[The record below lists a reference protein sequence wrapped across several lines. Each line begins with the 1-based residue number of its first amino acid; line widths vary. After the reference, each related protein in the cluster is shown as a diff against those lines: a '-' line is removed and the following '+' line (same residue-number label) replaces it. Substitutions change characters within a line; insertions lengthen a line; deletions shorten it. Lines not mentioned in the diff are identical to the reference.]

1 MAVGANALRVDGI
14 EKVTGQAK
22 FTGDLSFP
30 DLLEAKILRS
40 PLPHAIIES
49 IEVGKAAA
57 MPGVRAILTRAD
69 LKDIDPF
76 YGNCLRDRPIVA
88 LDCVRFVGEPV
99 AVVAAENASSAEE
112 ALSLIDVRY
121 RELPCLATVED
132 ALGAGAPLL
141 HESVA
146 GVGDFH
152 DIIDLGTLTKPN
164 VCHHEHYEKGDIA
177 RGFSTSDQIIEE
189 TFQFPMVYH
198 YAMEPHTAVARVDN
212 DGITLWTSSAHPFLV
227 RSELAH
233 MFGLPQSKV
242 EVIVP
247 YVGGA
252 YGSKSY
258 FKIEPLVVAMARKTG
273 GRPVRVAQTVPESML
288 TTRRH
293 SACCKIRTG
302 VRRNGTIVAREAEV
316 VLDTGA
322 YADNGPRVA
331 KRAISRMIGPYTL
344 QHCKIDVVAV
354 YTNTVPAGSMRSIG
368 GPQTIWALECHMDSI
383 ARRLAIDPLE
393 FRLKNLLKAGE
404 ELRAGARPIDADLS
418 MGANIAARG
427 IGWGKVKKTPGRG
440 LGIAVGVSDSEAMP
454 VSVAL
459 VRLLADGSVMV
470 MAGSTEVGQGART
483 VLSQI
488 AAEELD
494 VPMKQVTMQGTDTL
508 FTPFDRSTGAS
519 RSTTVMGNAVKA
531 AAQDLRQQIIGA
543 AAEALRVSTQEL
555 DLKNGEVIC
564 GDHRLLYGKVVSL
577 FFGMSGGELI
587 GRGYIRP
594 GGGMDTKLPIF
605 WETGM
610 GGVDLEVDMET
621 GSIKLNK
628 FVSVAD
634 VGRAINPRQ
643 CEGQDEGAAIQG
655 LGHTLFEAL
664 VFENGQ
670 PLNPN
675 LVDYR
680 VPFMT
685 DLPEVFESELV
696 ENRDGPGPYG
706 AKGMGESGIVSIAP
720 AIANAIVDATGV
732 RIRQLPLTPER
743 VWRALREGRQKIEQG
758 NEIARPSSRAKDSRS
773 ASTKTQHERS

>member
-1 MAVGANALRVDGI
+1 VKETFFTVGKPSGRVDGV
-14 EKVTGQAK
+14 EKVTGQARY
-22 FTGDLSFP
+22 TGDIALP
-30 DLLEAKILRS
+30 GLLEGKVLRS
-40 PLPHAIIES
+40 PFPYAAIEFIDAH
-49 IEVGKAAA
+49 KAEAL
-57 MPGVRAILTRAD
+57 PGVAAVLTRDD
-69 LKDIDPF
+69 LNDINPY
-76 YGNCLRDRPIVA
+76 YGHCLRDRPLIA
-88 LDCVRFVGEPV
+88 IDRVRYVGEPV
-99 AVVAAENASSAEE
+99 AVVAAENAIIANE
-112 ALSLIDVRY
+112 ALALIEVRY
-121 RELPCLATVED
+121 RELSCLATVED
-132 ALGAGAPLL
+132 ALAQGAPLL
-141 HESVA
+141 HENVA
-146 GVGDFH
+146 GVGEFH
-152 DIIDLGTLTKPN
+152 EMAGVGKEEKSN
-164 VCHHEHYEKGDIA
+164 VCHHEHFEKGDTPK
-177 RGFSTSDQIIEE
+177 GFAEADEIIDE
-189 TFQFPMVYH
+189 TYEFPMIYH
-198 YAMEPHTAVARVDN
+198 YTMEPHTTVARVTRE
-212 DGITLWTSSAHPFLV
+212 GITLWTSSAHPFLV
-227 RSELAH
+227 RAELAH
-233 MFGLPQSKV
+233 MFGYSHSKV

-252 YGSKSY
+252 FGGKSY
-258 FKIEPLVVAMARKTG
+258 FKIEPMVVAMARKTA
-273 GRPVRVAQTVPESML
+273 GRPVRVAQSVSESML
-288 TTRRH
+288 TIRRH
-293 SACCKIRTG
+293 SAKCRIRSG
-302 VRRNGTIVAREAEV
+302 VRRDGTLIAREAEV
-316 VLDTGA
+316 LMDTGA

-331 KRAISRMIGPYTL
+331 KRAASRIHGPYRIK
-344 QHCKIDVVAV
+344 HCKVDILAV

-494 VPMKQVTMQGTDTL
+494 VPLEQVTMQGTDTL

-543 AAEALRVSTQEL
+543 AAEALKVNVQEI

-564 GDHRLLYGKVVSL
+564 GDHRLPYGKVVSL

-610 GGVDLEVDMET
+610 GGVDLEVDIET
-621 GSIKLNK
+621 GSVKLNK

-634 VGRAINPRQ
+634 VGKAINPRQ

-655 LGHTLFEAL
+655 LGHTMFESL
-664 VFENGQ
+664 VFEDGQ

-685 DLPEVFESELV
+685 DLPAVFDSELV

-743 VWRALREGRQKIEQG
+743 VWRALRD
-758 NEIARPSSRAKDSRS
+758 AKRGG
-773 ASTKTQHERS
+773 